1 MPSKGKGKGLPQTKG
16 KGKGRGHM
24 APVDEEALPAAAL
37 HDQEHALLGPLQQAQ
52 EHALYSP
59 SWTTPWATRHE
70 ADGVW
75 NTGWTGPLSWYD
87 QNWETGDY
95 DDTGTYADWS
105 PLTDASSY
113 RTVSTVAERLAAV
126 EDRLLANVFYVGH
139 QGDSSWILFDS
150 GASQSVCSDN
160 FATHCPVRPC
170 RTGQPLLRSVT
181 GQPIRPLGVRQVTL
195 KTPNGTTLDVD
206 FLIAKDFPF
215 PVISAGQTLLK
226 GYKLKSLEKDM
237 TTNVIKGMLTNGQ
250 EEVPIEQVGTLL
262 YIPTVGIHPRKER
275 RILAPM
281 PLSEPMQVEQKEL
294 LKPQGGRTDFW
305 ERKGE
310 ILVRHH
316 KRPRNK
322 LYTPA
327 RARDCP
333 VPIDQLQLGRL
344 TVAPFRRWKHTK
356 A

>member
-1 MPSKGKGKGLPQTKG
+1 M
-16 KGKGRGHM
+16 
-24 APVDEEALPAAAL
+24 
-37 HDQEHALLGPLQQAQ
+37 
-52 EHALYSP
+52 
-59 SWTTPWATRHE
+59 
-70 ADGVW
+70 
-75 NTGWTGPLSWYD
+75 
-87 QNWETGDY
+87 
-95 DDTGTYADWS
+95 
-105 PLTDASSY
+105 
-113 RTVSTVAERLAAV
+113 
-126 EDRLLANVFYVGH
+126 
-139 QGDSSWILFDS
+139 
-150 GASQSVCSDN
+150 
-160 FATHCPVRPC
+160 
-170 RTGQPLLRSVT
+170 
-181 GQPIRPLGVRQVTL
+181 

-250 EEVPIEQVGTLL
+250 EEVPIEQFGTLL
-262 YIPTVGIHPRKER
+262 YIPTVGIHPRTER

-281 PLSEPMQVEQKEL
+281 PLSEPMQVEQQEL

-344 TVAPFRRWKHTK
+344 TAAHSLGGTTVKHEANWLTSSDAKTPPIPEGLPAKSQQLWTGETHVRIVAPSVSTGSTVVSRTAIAPPPDRKSVV
-356 A
+356 